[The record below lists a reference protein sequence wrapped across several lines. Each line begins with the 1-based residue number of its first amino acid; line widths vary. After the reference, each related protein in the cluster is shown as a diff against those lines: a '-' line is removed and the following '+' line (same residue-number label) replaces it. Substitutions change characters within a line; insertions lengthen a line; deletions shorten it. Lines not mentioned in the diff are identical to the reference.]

1 MIKKISAPF
10 LSILIVAIVLSQ
22 GCQGEKMKV
31 IELKQGPHLF
41 IDDYLIAGKSFLS
54 RTVNHP
60 AKLPEPVISGAKGG
74 DDNFQPYLSVLW
86 DAQMKRFRMWYNT
99 PENQSQSHIGYIE
112 STDGIHWIRPHRV
125 LKDPHRIKFGV
136 TVLDRG
142 PDYQDPAQRYV
153 LASYMTDGMMI
164 ATSPDGFEWK
174 ALRDSSV
181 LKHNHDITSLHW
193 DPIRKQYLAIVSV
206 WNRNETWQDNQRT
219 PHESVSKDLLHWE
232 KPWPILYGKI
242 GAPIEKGETQF
253 YAMSG
258 VINRG
263 ELLIGLVKVLRD
275 DLNAT
280 PGKTGKEMG
289 DMNRKAAGLGYT
301 VLAWSRDGRTWQ
313 RDHQPFIPRNQVP
326 GTWDHAMAWG
336 DEQIIVG
343 DKTYVYYAGY
353 ARGHKVDRFNERQI
367 GLAIMP
373 RDRYASL
380 EASIVP
386 GTLRSKPLRLDAS
399 AMTLNARV
407 VGNMKVRLI
416 DRDGMPLPGFD
427 WVQIEGD
434 GVDLPVKW
442 TGNWQELAGKTAV
455 LEIEMK
461 DAQIFGFDLK

>member
-1 MIKKISAPF
+1 MKDTIGGLMVMVI
-10 LSILIVAIVLSQ
+10 LSLFNSNCDS
-22 GCQGEKMKV
+22 GCTGKA
-31 IELKQGPHLF
+31 IELKSGPHLF
-41 IDDYLIAGKSFLS
+41 IDDYLLAEKSFLN
-54 RTVNHP
+54 RTVNNP
-60 AKLPEPVISGAKGG
+60 VKLSEPIITGKKGG
-74 DDNFQPYLSVLW
+74 DDNFQPYLSVLR
-86 DAQMKRFRMWYNT
+86 DPQNGRFRMWYGT
-99 PENQSQSHIGYIE
+99 PENKSQSHLGYIE
-112 STDGIHWIRPHRV
+112 SMDGIHWIRPHRV
-125 LKDPHRIKFGV
+125 LKDPHMIKFGV

-142 PDYQDPAQRYV
+142 ADYPDPAQRFV
-153 LASYMTDGMMI
+153 LATYMKDGMMI
-164 ATSPDGFEWK
+164 DTSPDGFEWK

-206 WNRNETWQDNQRT
+206 WKRNDAWNDNQRT

-263 ELLIGLVKVLRD
+263 GLLIGLVKVLRD

-289 DMNRKAAGLGYT
+289 DMDRKAAGLGYT

-326 GTWDHAMAWG
+326 GAWDHAMAWG

-373 RDRYASL
+373 RDRYTSL

-386 GTLRSKPLRLDAS
+386 GTMRSKPLRLDAS

-427 WVQIEGD
+427 WVGIEGD
-434 GVDLPVKW
+434 GVDLPVNW
-442 TGNWQELAGKTAV
+442 TGNWQELAGKIVV

>member
-1 MIKKISAPF
+1 MIKNTFSAF
-10 LSILIVAIVLSQ
+10 LLILTMAIVLTQ
-22 GCQGEKMKV
+22 CGRQEKIKV
-31 IELKQGPHLF
+31 LELRPGPHLF
-41 IDDYLIAGKSFLS
+41 IDDYLVAEKSFLS

-86 DAQMKRFRMWYNT
+86 DAKTNRFRMWYNT
-99 PENQSQSHIGYIE
+99 PENKSQSHLGYIE
-112 STDGIHWIRPHRV
+112 SMDGIHWIRPHRV
-125 LKDPHRIKFGV
+125 LKDPHVIKFGV

-142 PDYQDPAQRYV
+142 ADYQDQAERYV

-206 WNRNETWQDNQRT
+206 WKRNEAWNDNQRT
-219 PHESVSKDLLHWE
+219 PHESISKDLLHWE
-232 KPWPILYGKI
+232 KPWPIFYGKI

-263 ELLIGLVKVLRD
+263 ELLIGLVKILRD

-289 DMNRKAAGLGYT
+289 DMDRKAAGLGYT

-313 RDHQPFIPRNQVP
+313 RDHQPFIPRNPLP
-326 GTWDHAMAWG
+326 GSWDHAMAWG

-343 DKTYVYYAGY
+343 DKTYVYYVGY

-380 EASIVP
+380 EASIAP
-386 GTLRSKPLRLDAS
+386 GTMRSKPLHLNAS
-399 AMTLNARV
+399 AMTVNARI
-407 VGNMKVRLI
+407 VGKMNARLV
-416 DRDGMPLPGFD
+416 DLDGMPLPGFD
-427 WVQIEGD
+427 WVEIEGD
-434 GVDLPVKW
+434 GVDLPVNW
-442 TGNWQELAGKTAV
+442 SGNWQELAGKTAV

-461 DAQIFGFDLK
+461 DAQIFAFDLK